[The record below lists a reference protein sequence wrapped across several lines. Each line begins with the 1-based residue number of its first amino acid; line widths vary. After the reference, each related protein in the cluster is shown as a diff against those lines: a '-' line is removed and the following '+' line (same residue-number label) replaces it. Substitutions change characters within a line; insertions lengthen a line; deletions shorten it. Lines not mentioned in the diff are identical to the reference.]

1 VELTFIIGSLGSWD
15 PLNRDTL
22 KALQIGNK
30 YARLFRKLCLRYH
43 QGIIHDMEIKITEPL
58 TDSRINPFFFYL
70 TISYTFSNTYSYIP
84 FAQLTF
90 RITYFVLSLIPGI
103 AEGFC
108 VGDNPVFSLYVP
120 CPFKPEMNI
129 WNCSYEC
136 NPRTR
141 GRALFAGPTS
151 LPILSSFAD
160 LTGWSYPTP
169 ANTEQFTYFTYCQC

>member
-1 VELTFIIGSLGSWD
+1 MGSIKQGHTESTSNWEQVCK
-15 PLNRDTL
+15 TL
-22 KALQIGNK
+22 PKT
-30 YARLFRKLCLRYH
+30 LCLRCH

-58 TDSRINPFFFYL
+58 TDSRINTIFLFHTRSL
-70 TISYTFSNTYSYIP
+70 TLSYIP

-90 RITYFVLSLIPGI
+90 RFVLSLIPGI

-108 VGDNPVFSLYVP
+108 VGDNPVFSLYIP

-141 GRALFAGPTS
+141 GRALFAGPAS